1 MEIQF
6 QNKKE
11 LFQSLVQNNFK
22 KFFTHACIHLGCKE
36 TAKDVVQESFLIA
49 YQKLSSFEGKSS
61 LETWIFGILN
71 NKILEHH
78 RKKQSEKKHIDFNA
92 EEILFHKNGK
102 WKKEWLINDIEEK
115 ESIEQKN
122 KLVQF
127 LKHCFAGLS
136 EQYQKIFSLKFFA
149 NKKTEE
155 ICQLCNVS
163 DDNVWQIIHRGK
175 LQLKICIQ
183 SQLKKHND

>member
-1 MEIQF
+1 MSTNIVNIQSEF
-6 QNKKE
+6 KSVIDSKY
-11 LFQSLVQNNFK
+11 K
-22 KFFTHACIHLGCKE
+22 KFFTHAYIQLGCKE
-36 TAKDVVQESFLIA
+36 TAKDVVQEALTIA

-61 LETWIFGILN
+61 LETWVFGILN

-78 RKKQSEKKHIDFNA
+78 RKKQTEKKHIDFNA